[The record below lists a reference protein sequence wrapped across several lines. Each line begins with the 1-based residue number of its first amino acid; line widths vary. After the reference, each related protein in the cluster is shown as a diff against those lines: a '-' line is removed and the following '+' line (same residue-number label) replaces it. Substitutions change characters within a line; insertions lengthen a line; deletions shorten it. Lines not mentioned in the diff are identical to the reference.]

1 MTTITNPLPF
11 IIYSVWPR
19 GCVCHAVRAPGSK
32 ATFKAR
38 TLAGSAASIMGSCHT
53 VPVKY
58 SDDAFL
64 VGLELDLIICIALT
78 SFSNNYLNQIDK
90 YKLENF
96 EMLFLEMI
104 GI

>member
-1 MTTITNPLPF
+1 
-11 IIYSVWPR
+11 
-19 GCVCHAVRAPGSK
+19 VCHAVRAPGSK

-78 SFSNNYLNQIDK
+78 SFSNNYLN
-90 YKLENF
+90 
-96 EMLFLEMI
+96 
-104 GI
+104 